1 MLDCIKNRYSPKLF
15 LNKEVE
21 QEKIDEVIKAGL
33 RAPSG
38 RNLQQG
44 IVICITNKQV
54 RDELSKVN
62 ASVGNMPLNMDPFYE
77 APVVLIVAHK
87 ISQIAELNGAAMI
100 ENMLLEAQNQG
111 LNAHWIN
118 RGKQE
123 LETEF
128 GKSILKQVGLN
139 PDEYIGIDNVILG
152 YSNEKPNI
160 KEVKPNRVFYI
171 K

>member
-1 MLDCIKNRYSPKLF
+1 MLDCIKNRYSPKNF

-21 QEKIDEVIKAGL
+21 QEKIDEVIQAGL

-38 RNLQQG
+38 RNLQEG
-44 IVICITNKQV
+44 IIICITNKQV
-54 RDELSKVN
+54 RDQLSKIN
-62 ASVGNMPLNMDPFYE
+62 AQVGNMPSNMDPFYQ
-77 APVVLIVAHK
+77 APVILVVAHK
-87 ISQIAELNGAAMI
+87 ISSIAELDGAAMI

-118 RGKQE
+118 RGKKE

-128 GKSILKQVGLN
+128 GKSILKQVGLDPN
-139 PDEYIGIDNVILG
+139 EYVGIDNVILG

-160 KEVKPNRVFYI
+160 KQVKPNRVFYI

>member
-1 MLDCIKNRYSPKLF
+1 MLDCIKNRYSPKNF

-21 QEKIDEVIKAGL
+21 QEKIDEVIQAGL

-38 RNLQQG
+38 RNLQEG
-44 IVICITNKQV
+44 IIICITNKQV
-54 RDELSKVN
+54 RDQLSKIN
-62 ASVGNMPLNMDPFYE
+62 AQVGNMPSNMDPFYG
-77 APVVLIVAHK
+77 APVILVVAHK
-87 ISQIAELNGAAMI
+87 ISPTAELDGAAMM

-118 RGKQE
+118 RGKKE

-128 GKSILKQVGLN
+128 GKSILQQVGLDPN
-139 PDEYIGIDNVILG
+139 EYVGIDNVILG
-152 YSNEKPNI
+152 YCNEKPNI
-160 KEVKPNRVFYI
+160 KQVKPNRVFYI